1 MKPRRESSIACKLL
15 RHDNFAEMSVN
26 DYVTYKDKKSEFG
39 LEHYFLPKNEKLEQY
54 SLHSK
59 IWKGKRNTYLDE
71 AVAQKKFVP
80 NKCYVVGLNLL
91 DLKHKSNLGNSKRK
105 LMGDDVKDF

>member
-1 MKPRRESSIACKLL
+1 
-15 RHDNFAEMSVN
+15 MSVN

-39 LEHYFLPKNEKLEQY
+39 LEHYFLPKNEKIEQY

-71 AVAQKKFVP
+71 AVA
-80 NKCYVVGLNLL
+80 
-91 DLKHKSNLGNSKRK
+91 
-105 LMGDDVKDF
+105 